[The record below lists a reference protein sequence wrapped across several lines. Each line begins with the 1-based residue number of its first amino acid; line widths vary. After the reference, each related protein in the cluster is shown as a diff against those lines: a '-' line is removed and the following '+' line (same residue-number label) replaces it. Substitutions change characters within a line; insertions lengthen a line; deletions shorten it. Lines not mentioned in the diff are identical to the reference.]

1 MIADHGELTS
11 FADAASMR
19 ENDTPQR
26 QQHKQQHGSPY
37 MMEENYGVLPSS
49 SGPSEYGYMLEGDGD
64 YAYGNLELSKGSSFV
79 WFGVFEREREKIAK
93 KKCDFVLCLAL
104 TRIE

>member
-26 QQHKQQHGSPY
+26 QQHKQQQHGSPY

-49 SGPSEYGYMLEGDGD
+49 SGPSEYGFMMEGDGD
-64 YAYGNLELSKGSSFV
+64 YAYGNLELSKGNLFV
-79 WFGVFEREREKIAK
+79 WFGVFERED
-93 KKCDFVLCLAL
+93 C
-104 TRIE
+104 